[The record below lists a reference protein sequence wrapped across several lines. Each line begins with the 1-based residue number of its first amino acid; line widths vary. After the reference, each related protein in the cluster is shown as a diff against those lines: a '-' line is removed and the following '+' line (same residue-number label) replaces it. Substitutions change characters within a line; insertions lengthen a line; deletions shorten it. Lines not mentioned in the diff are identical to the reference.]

1 MQPCLAGG
9 PASTALVRYGS
20 TCASPVSMSAL
31 SELQWMGNRDGVY
44 DAGSGMDDAG
54 GMEGAQVLLATAGVL
69 MGATAVRHAL
79 AWLRQPAGSAIDPS
93 PRDAGESR
101 RCWRQ
106 AWREIAQPVDAVR
119 CRLKQHR
126 VEQVQRLRHGVPPN
140 ALDWRAVLAAPQKK
154 DRTPANAALGIAG
167 G

>member
-1 MQPCLAGG
+1 MQPCLPGG
-9 PASTALVRYGS
+9 SASTALVRFGS
-20 TCASPVSMSAL
+20 TCASPAGMSAV
-31 SELQWMGNRDGVY
+31 SGLQWISNCDGVC

-69 MGATAVRHAL
+69 MAATAVRHAL
-79 AWLRQPAGSAIDPS
+79 AWLRQPGGAVIEPS
-93 PRDAGESR
+93 PRDEGESLR
-101 RCWRQ
+101 RWRQ
-106 AWREIAQPVDAVR
+106 TWREIAQPVDAVR
-119 CRLKQHR
+119 CRLKQDR

-140 ALDWRAVLAAPQKK
+140 ARPQKK